1 MAIDWENIK
10 IIAHDGGELTRND
23 IRRLEALI
31 RKAAMIKIRE
41 LEKKWSSI
49 NKRFSIL
56 LSNPQN
62 TLNKLI
68 TQQKK
73 TITKKQ

>member
-1 MAIDWENIK
+1 VAIDWENIK